1 MEASRSAFVTGGS
14 GFIGSALVRRLVREG
29 WAVRALARSDNSAAT
44 VERAGAEAVRGDLS
58 DVGAMT
64 AGAAGCG
71 VAFHLAAKLG
81 DSGRWEEFQRATVQG
96 TANAL
101 AACRAAGVRRF
112 VHAGS
117 EAALMEGQPL
127 VDADETWPLKPDSP
141 AFYPRSKARAEQAV
155 LAANEGPFETVV
167 VRPRFVWGPEDTTLL
182 PAIVDMV
189 RSGRFAWIGGGH
201 HRTSVTHVD
210 NVVEGLLL
218 GAERGVPGEAYFVTD
233 GEPVE
238 FRSFLTRLLATQGVE
253 APEKEMPS
261 RLVRPLAALAESAWR
276 GLHLPG
282 DPPLTRFAVW
292 NSTLDVTIDDAKARR
307 ELGYEPVITT
317 ERGLAALE

>member
-1 MEASRSAFVTGGS
+1 M
-14 GFIGSALVRRLVREG
+14 
-29 WAVRALARSDNSAAT
+29 VRALARTDGSAAT
-44 VERAGAEAVRGDLS
+44 VEQAGAQAVRGDLS

-64 AGAAGCG
+64 EGATGCG
-71 VAFHLAAKLG
+71 VAFHLAAKVG
-81 DSGRWEEFQRATVQG
+81 DSGRWDEFQRATVQG

-141 AFYPRSKARAEQAV
+141 AFYPRSKARAEHAV
-155 LAANEGPFETVV
+155 RAANGGTFETVA
-167 VRPRFVWGPEDTTLL
+167 VRPRFVWGPEDATLL

-189 RSGRFAWIGGGH
+189 RRGRFAWIGGGH

-210 NVVEGLLL
+210 NVVEGLLR

-233 GEPVE
+233 GASVE
-238 FRSFLTRLLATQGVE
+238 FRDFVSRLLATQGVG
-253 APEKEMPS
+253 APEREMPA
-261 RLVRPLAALAESAWR
+261 RLARPLGAVAESAWR
-276 GLHLPG
+276 TLRLPG
-282 DPPLTRFAVW
+282 NPPLTRFAVW
-292 NSTLDVTIDDAKARR
+292 NATLDVTVDDSKARR
-307 ELGYEPVITT
+307 ELGYKPVITT
-317 ERGLAALE
+317 EEGLAGLS